1 MNELRFDENLA
12 IREVLED
19 IIGMVDRRE
28 KLIRSA
34 NQQAEK
40 SRDERMAQHVQKLEG
55 LMSDFLT
62 LFEPV
67 LSKVRKYGESLRDSI
82 SESEGFLKSLVGII
96 DAGKTVEGSSATLQ
110 ELEKEADGVQDD
122 LQLSSEAL
130 GKIENLFK
138 RTKQYG
144 SNPRES
150 KQDNP
155 LALAQPVKPRRTR
168 RTTAKPRVSRS
179 YLLPGSRLLSDQS
192 SKSEY

>member
-28 KLIRSA
+28 RLIRSVS
-34 NQQAEK
+34 QQAEK
-40 SRDERMAQHVQKLEG
+40 SKDGRMAENVQKLEG

-62 LFEPV
+62 LFEPI
-67 LSKVRKYGESLRDSI
+67 LSKVRKYGEGLRESI
-82 SESEGFLKSLVGII
+82 SESERFLKSLVGII
-96 DAGKTVEGSSATLQ
+96 EAGKTVEGSSATLQ
-110 ELEKEADGVQDD
+110 ELEKDAEGVQDD

-130 GKIENLFK
+130 GKIQDLFK

-144 SNPRES
+144 PNAREA
-150 KQDNP
+150 KPDNP
-155 LALAQPVKPRRTR
+155 LGPVPSVRPRRPRRTAT
-168 RTTAKPRVSRS
+168 RTCVSRS
-179 YLLPGSRLLSDQS
+179 YLLPGSRLLSDES